1 MTDAD
6 SRDTCAP
13 QTQMTLSEAEVIKLI
28 EEAAQQYEEYARLAG
43 LADFCAPA
51 EVLVPKYAWDNPI
64 GLVVTEPMNAKLV

>member
-28 EEAAQQYEEYARLAG
+28 EEAAQQ
-43 LADFCAPA
+43 
-51 EVLVPKYAWDNPI
+51 
-64 GLVVTEPMNAKLV
+64 